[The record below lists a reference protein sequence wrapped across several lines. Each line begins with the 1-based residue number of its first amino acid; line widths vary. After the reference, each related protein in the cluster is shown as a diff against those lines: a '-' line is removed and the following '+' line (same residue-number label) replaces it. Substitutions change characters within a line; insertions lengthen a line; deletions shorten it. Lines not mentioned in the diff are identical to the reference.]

1 MQLRK
6 LLFIL
11 TLLPGVS
18 LAQGRIKLDFG
29 EAGDREVWV
38 SDQSLLPASTL
49 KAPEATLD
57 LPLPV
62 AENNNLYVWDRK
74 TGNVAMKSVGS
85 LKGTWK
91 LTAADY
97 VLAGKVVVRVEH
109 EGDPVAVAFVKL
121 KDAAGEKESQ
131 IDASKKG
138 EAIFFGIK
146 PGKVDVT
153 VRYNSNGVDAEPAQQ
168 SFILNSK
175 RAEPDPTFIVSLAQ
189 DVETVGSKEPDEG
202 TVKTTGGEGSKP
214 EDSKPADKPAPKGS
228 VFGSIIVYLLA
239 LGAAGAAIYFGLRYM
254 KDNQDKVKAQLQKVG
269 VQVPDPQD
277 PAQQDPGPAPIPI
290 APAPPQKIMLDDADP
305 NLPPAPSTPNSV
317 PPVSVSQPSLVMENG
332 DVFPIPDGETSVGR
346 EAGNGLA
353 LVTESTVSRKH
364 ATIQKNG
371 VEITVRDEGS
381 SNGTFV
387 NGVKVSTDV
396 ILRPGDQVH
405 FGQVI
410 FRYEA

>member
-1 MQLRK
+1 M
-6 LLFIL
+6 
-11 TLLPGVS
+11 
-18 LAQGRIKLDFG
+18 AQGRIKLDFG

-49 KAPEATLD
+49 KAPDATLD
-57 LPLPV
+57 LPLSV

-74 TGNVAMKSVGS
+74 TGNVAMKPVAA

-97 VLAGKVVVRVEH
+97 ILAGKVVVKVEH

-138 EAIFFGIK
+138 EAIFFGVK
-146 PGKVDVT
+146 PGKVDIT
-153 VRYNSNGVDAEPAQQ
+153 VRYNSKGVDSEPAQQ
-168 SFILNSK
+168 SFILNAK
-175 RAEPDPTFIVSLAQ
+175 RAEPDPIFIVSLAQ
-189 DVETVGSKEPDEG
+189 DVETVGAKETEA
-202 TVKTTGGEGSKP
+202 VKTTGGEGAKP
-214 EDSKPADKPAPKGS
+214 EDSKSADKPAPSAS

-269 VQVPDPQD
+269 VQVPDPLD

-290 APAPPQKIMLDDADP
+290 APAPPQKILLDDADP
-305 NLPPAPSTPNSV
+305 NVPVASAAPIAFGPAA
-317 PPVSVSQPSLVMENG
+317 SVSQPSLVMENG
-332 DVFPIPDGETSVGR
+332 DVFPIPEGETSVGR

-364 ATIQKNG
+364 ATIRKSGND
-371 VEITVRDEGS
+371 ISVRDEGS

-396 ILRPGDQVH
+396 ILRPGDQVQ
-405 FGQVI
+405 FGQVR
-410 FRYEA
+410 FRYET